1 MGGRR
6 KLLMLRFS
14 RLSLGLLL
22 AVSILIAPGTASGA
36 VSYPWP
42 GGSDS
47 AGVAA
52 ASTKWYLAEGCTRS
66 GFDTWLCVL
75 NPGAQS
81 ANLNISFLTPKG
93 NEFQLKAQ
101 VSALSRYTLNVADVV
116 GEGKDVSTVIESD
129 LPVVAERPMYF
140 NYHGMM
146 AGGSDSAGVAAAS
159 TKWYL
164 AEGCTRSGFDT
175 WLCVLNPGAQS
186 ANLNISF
193 LTPKGNEFQLK
204 AQVSAL
210 SRYTLNVAD
219 VVGEGK
225 DVSTVIESDLPVVA
239 ERPMYFNYHG
249 MMAGGSDSAG
259 VAAAS
264 TKWYLAEG
272 CTRSGFDTWLCVLN
286 PGAQSANLN
295 ISFLT
300 PKGNE
305 FQLKAQVSALSRYT
319 LNVADVV
326 GEGKD
331 VSTVIESDL
340 PVVAERPMY
349 FNYHGMMA
357 GGSDSAGVAA
367 ASTKWY
373 LAEGCTRSGFD
384 TWLCV
389 LNPGAQS
396 ANLNISFLTP
406 KGNEFQLKA
415 QVSALS
421 RYTLNVADVVG
432 EGKDVSTVIESDL
445 PVVAERPMYFNYRS
459 PQAPAPF
466 DLANVNGLTL
476 TSPINYQDTTGI
488 MYHQASGLDSNNQ
501 VANAQAL
508 IPLGG
513 CVQNDNPGAQAPGWT
528 PARYGDPYYWIEKSR
543 SRGTFSTTAVDV
555 GSKAGCPVVS
565 PVDGVVQAVGSYAL
579 YGAYPDQYLYII
591 PDGHPELRVVVL
603 HCEFQVAAGARVE
616 AGIDVV
622 GHVRDLTHY
631 FQNSLGTDYTKEAGN
646 HAHLQVNRP

>member
-42 GGSDS
+42 
-47 AGVAA
+47 
-52 ASTKWYLAEGCTRS
+52 
-66 GFDTWLCVL
+66 
-75 NPGAQS
+75 
-81 ANLNISFLTPKG
+81 
-93 NEFQLKAQ
+93 
-101 VSALSRYTLNVADVV
+101 
-116 GEGKDVSTVIESD
+116 
-129 LPVVAERPMYF
+129 
-140 NYHGMM
+140 
-146 AGGSDSAGVAAAS
+146 
-159 TKWYL
+159 
-164 AEGCTRSGFDT
+164 
-175 WLCVLNPGAQS
+175 
-186 ANLNISF
+186 
-193 LTPKGNEFQLK
+193 
-204 AQVSAL
+204 
-210 SRYTLNVAD
+210 
-219 VVGEGK
+219 
-225 DVSTVIESDLPVVA
+225 
-239 ERPMYFNYHG
+239 
-249 MMAGGSDSAG
+249 
-259 VAAAS
+259 
-264 TKWYLAEG
+264 
-272 CTRSGFDTWLCVLN
+272 
-286 PGAQSANLN
+286 
-295 ISFLT
+295 
-300 PKGNE
+300 
-305 FQLKAQVSALSRYT
+305 
-319 LNVADVV
+319 
-326 GEGKD
+326 
-331 VSTVIESDL
+331 
-340 PVVAERPMY
+340 
-349 FNYHGMMA
+349 